1 MLVSETKVAAA
12 LASFTLVLL
21 LTLYRWSLREDYENT
36 RLYLGRK
43 VAWLVGSRL
52 KERIGHVLY
61 RMRLSVFEAGRLGID
76 LTKYH
81 AMLVFIEDKRHFEH
95 NGNSIKAAAAA
106 LYRRVRYGTRSGAS
120 TIHHQLVRSNFLKS
134 IERPISRK
142 IVEMDNCALGQ
153 QDVLKVRNSRFV
165 SLFWRYE
172 RGVIGLPAAI
182 RHFFPQHELSKPLD
196 IAQRF
201 FLLERLSNVTGTF
214 PKKELKPYCAV
225 FERRGL
231 SNLRM
236 SPKLVEFIGI
246 RVRQGG

>member
-1 MLVSETKVAAA
+1 M
-12 LASFTLVLL
+12 
-21 LTLYRWSLREDYENT
+21 
-36 RLYLGRK
+36 
-43 VAWLVGSRL
+43 
-52 KERIGHVLY
+52 LY

-142 IVEMDNCALGQ
+142 IVEWIIAPWVNRMFSKSAILDLYLCS
-153 QDVLKVRNSRFV
+153 V
-165 SLFWRYE
+165 RYE

-214 PKKELKPYCAV
+214 PKKRVEALLRSLREK
-225 FERRGL
+225 GL
-231 SNLRM
+231 IRSTDVAKIGRIYRDQGKAGRINLVGQDTVLRA
-236 SPKLVEFIGI
+236 
-246 RVRQGG
+246 